1 MLLSVIQKEIRLVL
15 KDPHALLVLF
25 LLPVVFILIMSLAL
39 QDRMSGDSQSHPKV
53 GLWVEEPAAL
63 EPDLRARFEA
73 LDGLSVIAAPER
85 ETLLQQL
92 DRGDYLAVILLPRG
106 FSATL
111 SNPRSADADK
121 LQIIYAPS
129 LPASLRRSILGSVR
143 EALGAA
149 QVRRLFTYDDI
160 SEAERQSRI
169 DHLLGR
175 TLVVTRS
182 RGDADSSPPN
192 SVQQSVPA
200 WLIFSMYFVVL
211 PIATTLLTERQQ
223 GTLQRLRTLPV
234 SGSVLL
240 LGKLIPYLIINLIQ
254 AALMLLVG
262 IHLVPL
268 LTGEGL
274 QLGANAWL
282 LLPLILAVSLSA
294 ISFALLIATR
304 ARTSEQATTLGGISN
319 LILAAIGGIMVPT
332 FVMPEL
338 MQHIAALSPMNW
350 ALEGFFA
357 VLLRQDNGAQV
368 GPEILKLLALS
379 GILFSLALY
388 SYRELTDGKA

>member
-39 QDRMSGDSQSHPKV
+39 QDRMGGDSQAHPKV
-53 GLWVEEPAAL
+53 GLWIEDPASMPA
-63 EPDLRARFEA
+63 DLRTTFET
-73 LDGLSVIAAPER
+73 LDGLNVIGVAER
-85 ETLLQQL
+85 ETAGQQL
-92 DRGDYLAVILLPRG
+92 SAGDYLAVILLPKG
-106 FSATL
+106 FPGTL
-111 SNPRSADADK
+111 SSPQSPDGDK
-121 LQIIYAPS
+121 LQIIYSPS

-175 TLVVTRS
+175 TLVVSQSLDGT
-182 RGDADSSPPN
+182 DSAAPN

-234 SGSVLL
+234 SGTVLL

-274 QLGANAWL
+274 QLGANAWW

-357 VLLRQDNGAQV
+357 VLLRQGDGSQV

-379 GILFSLALY
+379 GILFLLALY
-388 SYRELTDGKA
+388 SYRELTDGKT

>member
-1 MLLSVIQKEIRLVL
+1 MLFTVVQKEIRLVL

-39 QDRMSGDSQSHPKV
+39 QDRMGGENREHPKV
-53 GLWVEEPAAL
+53 GLWIEDPASL
-63 EPDLRARFEA
+63 EPDLRQAVTA
-73 LDGLSVIAAPER
+73 LEGLQVISVPKHEQ
-85 ETLLQQL
+85 LLRQL
-92 DRGDYLAVILLPRG
+92 DNGDYLAAIELPRG
-106 FSATL
+106 FSNSLT
-111 SNPRSADADK
+111 SPDSPDTDK
-121 LQIIYAPS
+121 LQIRYAAS

-160 SEAERQSRI
+160 SEAERQTRI

-175 TLVVTRS
+175 TLVVTRTQ
-182 RGDADSSPPN
+182 GDIDSAPPN

-234 SGSVLL
+234 PGSILL
-240 LGKLIPYLIINLIQ
+240 AGKLIPYLIINLIQ
-254 AALMLLVG
+254 AGLMLLVG
-262 IHLVPL
+262 THLVPL

-274 QLGANAWL
+274 HLTGAAWL

-357 VLLRQDNGAQV
+357 VLLRQGGWSQV
-368 GPEILKLLALS
+368 GPEILKLLLLS

-388 SYRELTDGKA
+388 FYRDLADGKT

>member
-1 MLLSVIQKEIRLVL
+1 MLFTVVQKEVRLVL

-39 QDRMSGDSQSHPKV
+39 QDRMGGKSREHPKV
-53 GLWVEEPAAL
+53 GLWIQDPAAL
-63 EPDLRARFEA
+63 EPDLRESVEA
-73 LDGLSVIAAPER
+73 LEGLRVIPVPEH
-85 ETLLQQL
+85 EQLLRQL
-92 DRGDYLAVILLPRG
+92 EDGDYLAAIMLPKG
-106 FSATL
+106 FAHSLT
-111 SNPRSADADK
+111 SPDTPDTDK
-121 LQIIYAPS
+121 LQIVYAAS
-129 LPASLRRSILGSVR
+129 LPGPLRRSILGSVR

-149 QVRRLFTYDDI
+149 QVRRLFTYDEI
-160 SEAERQSRI
+160 SETERQTRI

-175 TLVVTRS
+175 TLVIS
-182 RGDADSSPPN
+182 RTQGNIDSAPPN

-234 SGSVLL
+234 SGGVLL
-240 LGKLIPYLIINLIQ
+240 AGKLIPYLIINLIQ
-254 AALMLLVG
+254 AGLMLLVG

-274 QLGANAWL
+274 QLTGAVWL

-357 VLLRQDNGAQV
+357 VLLRQGGWSQV
-368 GPEILKLLALS
+368 GPEILKLLILS

-388 SYRELTDGKA
+388 FYRELADGKT

>member
-39 QDRMSGDSQSHPKV
+39 QDRMGGDSQAHPKV
-53 GLWVEEPAAL
+53 GLWIEDPAAM
-63 EPDLRARFEA
+63 PADLRTTFES
-73 LDGLSVIAAPER
+73 LDGLNVIAVTER
-85 ETLLQQL
+85 EALEQQMSAA
-92 DRGDYLAVILLPRG
+92 GYLAAILLPKG
-106 FSATL
+106 FPDTL
-111 SNPRSADADK
+111 SSPQSPDGDK

-160 SEAERQSRI
+160 SDEERQSRI

-175 TLVVTRS
+175 TLVVSRS
-182 RGDADSSPPN
+182 LDGTDSASPN

-234 SGSVLL
+234 SGTVLL

-274 QLGANAWL
+274 QVGANAWW

-357 VLLRQDNGAQV
+357 VLLRQGDWSQV

-379 GILFSLALY
+379 GILFLLALY
-388 SYRELTDGKA
+388 SYRELTDGKT